1 MLRALQIS
9 LRNKV
14 TLFVLGIT
22 VSALLLSAAGLV
34 IFDLRSYERQT
45 SADLSTQAQILARAS
60 APAMAFND
68 PRTAE
73 KDLSVMRVRRDV
85 LGAALYTRAG
95 ELFASYRRSGDIATE
110 LPRNPGRTGYTIEGN
125 QIVVVQPMIENGE
138 IIGTIYLRG
147 SYDPWER
154 LWTYLTILFGVMIAS
169 LIVAAMLSNWLQGA
183 VTAPIIEVAKVSGE
197 VMRTRDFSLRATKL
211 SEDEIG
217 QLVDAFNAMLAE
229 LGRRSE
235 ELRLADQRKDEF
247 LATLAHELRNPL
259 APIRTSLEILRL
271 AGNDPEK
278 ARMAREIM
286 QRQMNQMVRL
296 VDDLL
301 DLSRINTGKLAI
313 RKAAF
318 DLREA
323 VRDAIETV
331 SPFVE
336 ARQHKLDVRM
346 PPEAIIVE
354 GDRTRL
360 AQVFANL
367 VNNAAKYTE
376 PGGHISLT
384 LERDGPTASIHIRD
398 DGIGISPEALETIFE
413 MFVQVDRSLDRT
425 QAGLGVGLTLA
436 RQLVELHGGRI
447 EARSGGKGKGS
458 EFVVQ
463 VPISTVAEDAATVPL
478 PAQKNAAKTR
488 RVLLADDNED
498 FAQSLGQ
505 LLSARGH
512 EVRIARDG
520 AEALEIAREFKPDI
534 AFLDIG
540 MPKVHGYE
548 VARRL
553 RAQPATAKCYLV
565 AITGWGQEDDR
576 NRAREA
582 GFDKHLV
589 KPVDPAEVE
598 ALVQAREPLQM
609 A

>member
-1 MLRALQIS
+1 MFRALHTS

-14 TLFVLGIT
+14 TLFVLAIT
-22 VSALLLSAAGLV
+22 VSALALSAAGLV
-34 IFDLRSYERQT
+34 IFDLRSYEAQT
-45 SADLSTQAQILARAS
+45 SVDLSTQAQILARAG
-60 APAMAFND
+60 AAAMSFND

-73 KDLSVMRVRRDV
+73 KDLSVMRVRGDI
-85 LGAALYTRAG
+85 LAAALYTRTG
-95 ELFASYRRSGDIATE
+95 ELFASYRRAGENIT
-110 LPRNPGRTGYTIEGN
+110 LPPGPGTVGYRIEGN
-125 QIVVVQPMIENGE
+125 QIVVVRPVIENGE
-138 IIGTIYLRG
+138 NLGSVYLRG
-147 SYDPWER
+147 AYEPWER
-154 LWTYLTILFGVMIAS
+154 LWTYVTILLGVMIAS
-169 LIVAAMLSNWLQGA
+169 LSVAAMLSNWLQGA
-183 VTAPIIEVAKVSGE
+183 VTAPILEVAKVSHE
-197 VMRTRDFSLRATKL
+197 VVRTRDFSLRATKL

-235 ELRLADQRKDEF
+235 ALRLADQRKDEF

-271 AGNDPEK
+271 AGDDPAK

-318 DLREA
+318 DLRDA

-331 SPFVE
+331 SPFLE
-336 ARQHKLDVRM
+336 TRRHQLDVHL
-346 PPEAIIVE
+346 PDEAVIVD

-360 AQVFANL
+360 AQVFSNL
-367 VNNAAKYTE
+367 INNSAKYTD
-376 PGGHISLT
+376 PGGHISIT
-384 LERDGPTASIHIRD
+384 LEREGEAASIHVRD
-398 DGIGISPEALETIFE
+398 DGIGLSQEALATIFE

-447 EARSGGKGKGS
+447 EARSAGKGKGS
-458 EFVVQ
+458 EFVVH
-463 VPISTVAEDAATVPL
+463 L
-478 PAQKNAAKTR
+478 PASDAPAREPSIPMRIQGSGTHAR

-505 LLSARGH
+505 LLSSRGH
-512 EVRIARDG
+512 DVRVVHDG
-520 AEALEIAREFKPDI
+520 AEAIEAAREFKPDI

-553 RAQPATAKCYLV
+553 RALPATASCYLV
-565 AITGWGQEDDR
+565 AVTGWGQEDDR

-598 ALVQAREPLQM
+598 ALVQARDPLQM

>member
-1 MLRALQIS
+1 
-9 LRNKV
+9 
-14 TLFVLGIT
+14 
-22 VSALLLSAAGLV
+22 
-34 IFDLRSYERQT
+34 
-45 SADLSTQAQILARAS
+45 
-60 APAMAFND
+60 
-68 PRTAE
+68 
-73 KDLSVMRVRRDV
+73 
-85 LGAALYTRAG
+85 
-95 ELFASYRRSGDIATE
+95 
-110 LPRNPGRTGYTIEGN
+110 
-125 QIVVVQPMIENGE
+125 
-138 IIGTIYLRG
+138 
-147 SYDPWER
+147 
-154 LWTYLTILFGVMIAS
+154 
-169 LIVAAMLSNWLQGA
+169 MLSNWLQGA
-183 VTAPIIEVAKVSGE
+183 VTAPIIEVAKVSDE
-197 VMRTRDFSLRATKL
+197 VVRTRDFSLRATKL
-211 SEDEIG
+211 SDDEIG

-229 LGRRSE
+229 LGRRSD

-271 AGNDPEK
+271 AGNDPDK

-346 PPEAIIVE
+346 PPEAIVVD

-398 DGIGISPEALETIFE
+398 DGIGLSPEALESIFE

-447 EARSGGKGKGS
+447 EARSAGKGKGS

-463 VPISTVAEDAATVPL
+463 VPVSAAAQDATAESL
-478 PAQKNAAKTR
+478 PRKSSGSKTR

-505 LLSARGH
+505 LLTARGH

-520 AEALEIAREFKPDI
+520 AEALEAARDFRPDI

-553 RAQPATAKCYLV
+553 RALPATANCYLV
-565 AITGWGQEDDR
+565 AVTGWGQEDDR

-598 ALVQAREPLQM
+598 ALVQARDPMQI